1 MARIVKHHID
11 VKEYTEKLCKQYE
24 IVSKLLNGSLAEYED
39 ARAYFKDP
47 SVGLEDQQ
55 LLRVIDKTD
64 LEIACDD
71 MIQLMKNIKKK
82 FSTKD

>member
-1 MARIVKHHID
+1 MARIVKHKID

-24 IVSKLLNGSLAEYED
+24 IVNNLLNGSLAERED
-39 ARAYFKDP
+39 AIAYFKNP
-47 SVGLEDQQ
+47 HVGLEDQQ
-55 LLRVIDKTD
+55 VLRVIDKTD

-82 FSTKD
+82 FRVKD